1 MVADCGVR
9 ASWVSF
15 LRGTAAESEKTMSGK
30 NMSSDLSVRPR
41 ISGKRFCQAL
51 AVAAPILAASTS
63 AQAGRI
69 GIHVEGSTW
78 GIWIT
83 INTSAQNWSNVNAD
97 GSAGDLAFSL
107 PGVDP
112 AMGLLFPV
120 PGQPDITGADS
131 NMAMGDLSISG
142 LGSSQL
148 ALPSLHA
155 WITGSSGWGV
165 HGWLGFALALAF
177 EGTNPDGTLNYG
189 LHGVSIP
196 LDFDVTPVGGGPSM
210 PVQQIATDISWTSD
224 ARIPTPGAF
233 ALIGVG
239 ALTTLRRRRS

>member
-9 ASWVSF
+9 ASWDSF

-30 NMSSDLSVRPR
+30 NMSSKVSVCPR

-51 AVAAPILAASTS
+51 AVAAPILVASTS
-63 AQAGRI
+63 AQAAVS
-69 GIHVEGSTW
+69 IHVTGTTW
-78 GIWIT
+78 GVWIT
-83 INTSAQNWSNVNAD
+83 IGAAAQNWANVNAD
-97 GSAGDLAFSL
+97 GTAGDLAYSL

-112 AMGLLFPV
+112 VMGLLFPV

-148 ALPSLHA
+148 SLPSLHA

-165 HGWLGFALALAF
+165 HGWLGFPLALAF
-177 EGTNPDGTLNYG
+177 EGTNLDGTLNYG

-210 PVQQIATDISWTSD
+210 PVQQIATDISWTSE